1 MNYLNNSGMIPQ
13 FPMQM
18 SNPMMNFMSNPP
30 MNFNMMNPQ
39 MSMQHNFLLNTL
51 LKSLKEYIDFLQQY
65 LMYILLK
72 GFGSFSIDFGSNYI
86 QAVIDNCSKS
96 INDLNNINAMGIND
110 ITTNY
115 YFQELSKN
123 LKLFLQELKSKLTS
137 PSNYFE
143 VNEIKIENDKI
154 ISKIEDK
161 AYEFCE
167 LKETNELETVGNF
180 LYSVGGI
187 ARKALDI
194 SNKIYYKKLEEFQK
208 TDEFNNIF
216 FNKEKNFS
224 IWLKNNLNNEYFRDI
239 CEENLLNIFEYL
251 QMCPKETKFLI
262 RLFIEFLRLYFKC
275 DVSIPFVEIEFL
287 GKDVDKFDNSEMT
300 DLIYKGKPTK
310 VNFCYLPQLKSNG
323 SVIKGAKFYVFTYI
337 DGRSFKKETVN
348 YEVVLQNVKKSI

>member
-39 MSMQHNFLLNTL
+39 MSMQYNFQLNTL

-65 LMYILLK
+65 LMNILLK

-86 QAVIDNCSKS
+86 QAVIENCSKS

-143 VNEIKIENDKI
+143 VNEIKIDNDKI

-262 RLFIEFLRLYFKC
+262 TLFIEFLRLYFLC